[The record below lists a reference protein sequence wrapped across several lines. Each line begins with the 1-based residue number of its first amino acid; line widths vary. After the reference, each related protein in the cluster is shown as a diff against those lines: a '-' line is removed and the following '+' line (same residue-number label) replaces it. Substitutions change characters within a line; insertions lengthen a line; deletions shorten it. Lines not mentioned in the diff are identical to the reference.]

1 MNSVFVFGYL
11 SLNELI
17 IDDRFIDLF
26 RKGRDTGILCSPM
39 INRFPSIACT

>member
-17 IDDRFIDLF
+17 IDDRGDGLHKCGCS
-26 RKGRDTGILCSPM
+26 RGI
-39 INRFPSIACT
+39 FG

>member
-26 RKGRDTGILCSPM
+26 RKGATPV
-39 INRFPSIACT
+39 FYAPQ

>member
-17 IDDRFIDLF
+17 IDDRFIDLLD
-26 RKGRDTGILCSPM
+26 RKSVV
-39 INRFPSIACT
+39 